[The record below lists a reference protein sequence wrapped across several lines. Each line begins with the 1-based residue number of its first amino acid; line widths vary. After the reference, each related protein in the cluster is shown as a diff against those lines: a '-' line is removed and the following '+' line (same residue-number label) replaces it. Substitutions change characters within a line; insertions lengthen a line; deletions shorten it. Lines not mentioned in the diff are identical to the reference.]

1 MLKHRVITAVV
12 LIAAFLGTLLFAA
25 PPVFCIFS
33 EIVVLWA
40 AWEWTLLM
48 GLKKVAYRL
57 VYVLFLFAVM
67 QGIFFVSV
75 PMTICEYAFYFT
87 LLFWLLTIPLIALY
101 PRALFWKKSLL
112 VQGAMG
118 MFVLVPC
125 WFAINFIRVVNIN
138 GQYLLLYL
146 FVLIWSADIAAYF
159 IGQKWGRKPLA
170 PQVSPGKTWV
180 GVYGGIFV
188 ALLVTAA
195 TLYWVNVPYAMWPY
209 TLALTLITILFSVV
223 GDLFESM
230 FKRSEGLKDSG
241 KLLPGH
247 GGLLDR
253 IDSLTAA
260 APIFTLGA
268 IILSRLTS

>member
-12 LIAAFLGTLLFAA
+12 LIAAFLGTLLKAA

-48 GLKKVAYRL
+48 GLKKIAWRFA
-57 VYVLFLFAVM
+57 YVLFLFAVM

-75 PMTICEYAFYFT
+75 PMIVCEYAFYATFF
-87 LLFWLLTIPLIALY
+87 FWLLMVPLIALY
-101 PRALFWKKSLL
+101 PRGLFWKKSILC
-112 VQGAMG
+112 QAAMG
-118 MFVLVPC
+118 MFVLIPC
-125 WFAINFIRVVNIN
+125 WFAINFIRVVNLN

-159 IGQKWGRKPLA
+159 IGQKWGKRSLA
-170 PQVSPGKTWV
+170 PQVSPGKTWA

-188 ALLVTAA
+188 ALLITAA
-195 TLYWVNVPYAMWPY
+195 TLYWFKVPYAMWPY
-209 TLALTLITILFSVV
+209 TLALTLVTIAFSVV

-260 APIFTLGA
+260 APVFTLGA

>member
-12 LIAAFLGTLLFAA
+12 LIAAFLGTLLLAP
-25 PPVFCIFS
+25 PPVFCIFT

-40 AWEWTLLM
+40 AWEWTQLM
-48 GLKKVAYRL
+48 GLKKLPQRL
-57 VYVLFLFAVM
+57 FYVCFVLAVM
-67 QGIFFVSV
+67 QGIFFISV
-75 PMTICEYAFYFT
+75 PMTVCEYAFYATFF
-87 LLFWLLTIPLIALY
+87 FWLLTIPLIALY

-112 VQGAMG
+112 CQAAMG
-118 MFVLVPC
+118 LFVLIPS
-125 WFAINFIRVVNIN
+125 WFALNFIRVVNLN

-146 FVLIWSADIAAYF
+146 FVLIWSADISAYF
-159 IGQKWGRKPLA
+159 IGKKWGRKTLA
-170 PQVSPGKTWV
+170 AQVSPGKTWV
-180 GVYGGIFV
+180 GVYGGLFV
-188 ALLVTAA
+188 SLLLTAG
-195 TLYWVNVPYAMWPY
+195 TLYGFKVPLAMWPY
-209 TLALTLITILFSVV
+209 TLALTLVTIAFSVV

-230 FKRSEGLKDSG
+230 LKRSEGLKDSG
-241 KLLPGH
+241 RLLPGH